1 MYFNSTAFIG
11 FLTVFLLLYFLLK
24 DSLSSRNRLIVGAS
38 YFFYAWWDWRFT
50 SLLLLSS
57 LVDYFVGKAIPG
69 SSQAKR
75 RRLLA
80 ASLLVNLGVLGFFK
94 YYNFFIGSTV
104 MALSQLGI
112 DVDPRL
118 LNIVLPVGISFYT
131 FQSLSYTIDVYRRTI
146 EPTTNLTAFL
156 AYVSFFPQLV
166 AGPIERASSLLPQFL
181 SERTINR
188 EKIELGIWLV
198 LWGLF
203 KKVVVADSL
212 APVVDMVYSN
222 PSIEGPMIAI
232 ATLAFG
238 FQIYCDFSGYSDIA
252 RGIASILGFHLM
264 LNFKLPYT
272 ALTPSDFWKRW
283 HISLSSWFRDYVYIP
298 LGGNRGSPWRTR
310 LNLILTM
317 LLAGLWHG
325 AGWNFVLWGLWHG
338 LVLTLF
344 AKAIPRNRFQAAGSW
359 ALTMTAIFYGWL
371 LFRAQSMEQIWH
383 LTSSLWIPSIPPWAG
398 HYILFTSVFCAPMI
412 LMELWQ
418 KYTQDLMPTLRC
430 SLPVRTGVHAIMI
443 YMIVLFWDTRGTPF
457 IYFQF

>member
-24 DSLSSRNRLIVGAS
+24 DSLTNRNRLIVAAS

-57 LVDYFVGKAIPG
+57 LVDYFVGKAIPEATG
-69 SSQAKR
+69 SKR

-80 ASLLVNLGVLGFFK
+80 TSLFVNLGVLGFFK
-94 YYNFFIGSTV
+94 YYNFFIGSAVAT
-104 MALSQLGI
+104 LNQLGI
-112 DVDPRL
+112 EADPKL
-118 LNIVLPVGISFYT
+118 LSIVLPVGISFYT
-131 FQSLSYTIDVYRRTI
+131 FQSLSYTIDVYRQTI
-146 EPTTNLTAFL
+146 KPTSNLTAFL

-181 SERTINR
+181 SERAITR
-188 EKIELGIWLV
+188 DKIEIGAWLI

-203 KKVVVADSL
+203 KKVVVADGL
-212 APVVDMVYSN
+212 APIVDMVYSN
-222 PSIEGPMIAI
+222 PSIEGPIIAV

-264 LNFKLPYT
+264 LNFNLPYT
-272 ALTPSDFWKRW
+272 AVTPSDFWRRW

-298 LGGNRGSPWRTR
+298 LGGNRCSQIRTR
-310 LNLILTM
+310 INLILTM

-338 LVLTLF
+338 FILTLF
-344 AKAIPRNRFQAAGSW
+344 GKTNPKTQLQSIASW
-359 ALTMTAIFYGWL
+359 ALTMIFVFYGWL

-383 LTSSLWIPSIPPWAG
+383 LSTSLWTPSLPHWAG
-398 HYILFTSVFCAPMI
+398 NYMLYSSVFFAPII
-412 LMELWQ
+412 LMQVWQ
-418 KYTQDLMPTLRC
+418 KCSKDLMPTLRC
-430 SLPVRTGVHAIMI
+430 SLPVKTCVHSMMI
-443 YMIVLFWDTRGTPF
+443 YLIVLFWETRGTPF